1 MIIRVVQ
8 LTAFP
13 KLVHHLENHDSFE
26 SALKGKTV
34 LSNECCELK
43 KLHPM
48 KVDGIIRVGGRL
60 GYSLLPDE
68 VKHPI
73 LLPKDS
79 NFTNLII
86 DFYHESEGHVMAHG
100 CLFSIRER
108 FWIING
114 LSTVKRRLN
123 GCMNC
128 NKAKREPCKQIIS
141 SLPECRVT
149 PNRPIFHCTS
159 CDLCGPFY
167 VKVGRSRVKRWI
179 CLFTCAATRAWHI
192 AVVHS
197 LDTDSFLKALLQFM
211 CIRNSK
217 PERMISDCGTNFVSA
232 DREIRKFLL
241 KDVSHDQIESTLAKK
256 GVIWSFNPLSSFHRG
271 GLVERMFRIF
281 KSCFTSITQDNVLND
296 EDFLTVSCQISSIIN
311 HRPITKASDDPN
323 DFRALSPSQ
332 LMGGSIGASLSPS
345 EFLHPIGF
353 RRSLKNIQI
362 VVDNWW
368 KRWVKEYL
376 TTLQLRQKWLKPE
389 RNLKVGDLV
398 IMVDENL
405 KRNLW
410 KMAIVTKHFPDKLG
424 IVRTVEVRTSN
435 GSKFVR
441 DCRKLVLLESS
452 I

>member
-1 MIIRVVQ
+1 MVVVENENIADINNLVIHYSCLWKLKRAVAYIVRIAKFALQPKPQRCIGLLQGRLLFSEINEAEKLIFRVVQ

-48 KVDGIIRVGGRL
+48 KVDGIIKVGGRL
-60 GYSLLPDE
+60 GNSLLPDE

-73 LLPKDS
+73 LLPNDS

-86 DFYHESEGHVMAHG
+86 DFYHESEDHVMAHG

-192 AVVHS
+192 AVVHR
-197 LDTDSFLKALLQFM
+197 LDTDSFLKATHT
-211 CIRNSK
+211 R
-217 PERMISDCGTNFVSA
+217 
-232 DREIRKFLL
+232 
-241 KDVSHDQIESTLAKK
+241 
-256 GVIWSFNPLSSFHRG
+256 
-271 GLVERMFRIF
+271 
-281 KSCFTSITQDNVLND
+281 
-296 EDFLTVSCQISSIIN
+296 
-311 HRPITKASDDPN
+311 TK
-323 DFRALSPSQ
+323 
-332 LMGGSIGASLSPS
+332 
-345 EFLHPIGF
+345 
-353 RRSLKNIQI
+353 
-362 VVDNWW
+362 
-368 KRWVKEYL
+368 
-376 TTLQLRQKWLKPE
+376 
-389 RNLKVGDLV
+389 
-398 IMVDENL
+398 
-405 KRNLW
+405 
-410 KMAIVTKHFPDKLG
+410 
-424 IVRTVEVRTSN
+424 
-435 GSKFVR
+435 
-441 DCRKLVLLESS
+441 KLVHTRTKN
-452 I
+452 